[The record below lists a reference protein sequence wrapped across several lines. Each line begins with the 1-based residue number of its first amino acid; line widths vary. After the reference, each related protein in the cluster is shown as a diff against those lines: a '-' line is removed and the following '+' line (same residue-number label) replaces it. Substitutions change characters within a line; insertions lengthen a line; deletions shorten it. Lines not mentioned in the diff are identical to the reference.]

1 MPASPEFRNG
11 TGNVRIIEIFIE
23 VKPEHF
29 SQSDGHIRISA
40 EIEVNLEGIGQRPQ
54 PGHPCRQRHVCA
66 EPLHRSVSEPKGVIR
81 NQRHVIG
88 QQHLLSQSGNK
99 AYHTVGK
106 VLQVL
111 LPIIN
116 LIRNGFIPHNRSGD
130 ELRKKGDVQANIQQI
145 FLRLAPSPVHV
156 DYVGNRLEREKRN
169 SDRQRN
175 FRHLPVC
182 VKHQVQVFHRK
193 RQVFVYENNR

>member
-1 MPASPEFRNG
+1 MESQLLLCHQKHEIGQSPQDEGPIRSVPDSRQEPYHEEVEDMPCLRLHSVSAQRNIDIIPEPAGQRDVPASPEFRNG
-11 TGNVRIIEIFIE
+11 TGNVRIIEVFVE
-23 VKPEHF
+23 VESEHF

-54 PGHPCRQRHVCA
+54 PGHPCRQRHVRT
-66 EPLHRSVSEPKGVIR
+66 EPLHRSVSETKSVIR

-88 QQHLLSQSGNK
+88 QQHLLSQSDDK

-130 ELRKKGDVQANIQQI
+130 ELR
-145 FLRLAPSPVHV
+145 
-156 DYVGNRLEREKRN
+156 EK
-169 SDRQRN
+169 
-175 FRHLPVC
+175 
-182 VKHQVQVFHRK
+182 
-193 RQVFVYENNR
+193 